1 MLRFYYNDNDNPT
14 VLSSRTLYD
23 VTDADIDI
31 AESHIQQLGSRLDNW
46 QHVILAVE
54 AGFIGA
60 WGEWYYSVNY
70 STQQEG
76 GWFYPTEAQFEKRR
90 RLVEALLTA
99 FPSRQILLRYVE
111 AVHKVLGNN
120 DPLTEI
126 EAFDGSKKS
135 RLGIH
140 NDCFLA
146 DERDSGTFQWND
158 PEVDRVWLEKQS
170 NFTFVGGET
179 CIYNPPRYFE
189 LNDFICANNCLFIK
203 I

>member
-1 MLRFYYNDNDNPT
+1 MSQGFLSSLEKDFETADSVGFSLVLRFHYNDNDNPT
-14 VLSSRTLYD
+14 VLSSGTLYD

-31 AESHIQQLGSRLDNW
+31 AESHIQQLGLRLDNW

-76 GWFYPTEAQFEKRR
+76 GWFYPTEVQFEKRSSPI
-90 RLVEALLTA
+90 TA

-111 AVHKVLGNN
+111 AVQLFLRNK

-126 EAFDGSKKS
+126 EAFDRSKKS

-140 NDCFLA
+140 NNCFLA
-146 DERDSGTFQWND
+146 SEHDPGTFQWND
-158 PEVDRVWLEKQS
+158 PEVDRV
-170 NFTFVGGET
+170 
-179 CIYNPPRYFE
+179 
-189 LNDFICANNCLFIK
+189 
-203 I
+203 